1 MPRLLPGLSPEEEAS
16 LARRIEAHDMAAKC
30 AVVEANLPLVEPV
43 AKRYVGRGLPLAELI
58 QDGSLGLI
66 RAVETY
72 DYRRGTGFS
81 TFARLCIRQAITGA
95 ITDQRGAI
103 HVPRQVR
110 DTLAALQR
118 TRRAV
123 ASEPDTPP
131 AAGDETA
138 WRLGDLGEDEQA
150 MDLLEEVG
158 DSLQPA
164 ELQQVMSALT
174 PRERRVIE
182 QRFGLK
188 GGRPRTL
195 DEIGRTFGLSRER
208 IRRIETKARVALRSC
223 RDSQRL
229 REFLY

>member
-1 MPRLLPGLSPEEEAS
+1 MPRLLPGLSAEEEAA

-43 AKRYVGRGLPLAELI
+43 AKRYVGRGLPLEELI

-72 DYRRGTGFS
+72 DYRRGGGFS
-81 TFARLCIRQAITGA
+81 SFARLCIRQAITGA

-103 HVPRQVR
+103 QVPRQVR

-123 ASEPDTPP
+123 TSEPDAPP
-131 AAGDETA
+131 AGDERP

-150 MDLLEEVG
+150 IDLLEEVG
-158 DSLQPA
+158 ESLQA
-164 ELQQVMSALT
+164 TELQQVMNALT

-195 DEIGRTFGLSRER
+195 DEIGRTFGLTRER
-208 IRRIETKARVALRSC
+208 IRRIETKALVALRSC

-229 REFLY
+229 RDFLY